1 MNLILYTTHCPKC
14 KILEEKLQEKNL
26 KYVTVTDV
34 EVMKEKGF
42 RSVPI
47 LEVDGVEMTYLT
59 AINFIKEI
67 SHD

>member
-1 MNLILYTTHCPKC
+1 LYTTHCPKC

-26 KYVTVTDV
+26 KYVTVTLV
-34 EVMKEKGF
+34 EVMKGKGF

-67 SHD
+67 